1 MVTRRGPS
9 ADLASGVL
17 LRDGMACPRCPE
29 APSGETR
36 SDGDLCPR
44 HALAALDQVHRRLA
58 DSRALLESAIR
69 RAQAAAAV

>member
-1 MVTRRGPS
+1 
-9 ADLASGVL
+9 
-17 LRDGMACPRCPE
+17 MACPRCME

-36 SDGDLCPR
+36 SDGDLCPG
-44 HALAALDQVHRRLA
+44 HALAALEQVGRRLA